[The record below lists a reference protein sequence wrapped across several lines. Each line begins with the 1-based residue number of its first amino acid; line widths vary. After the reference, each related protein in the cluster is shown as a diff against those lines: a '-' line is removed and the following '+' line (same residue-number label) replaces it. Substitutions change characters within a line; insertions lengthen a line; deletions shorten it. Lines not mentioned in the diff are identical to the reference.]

1 MKRHPTENKLFCDG
15 TFKEPDDNSKY
26 TVVISWHKRVDRVT
40 SDKSFPLIE
49 IRLDYDT
56 L

>member
-15 TFKEPDDNSKY
+15 TFKEPDDN
-26 TVVISWHKRVDRVT
+26 VISWHKRVDRVT

-49 IRLDYDT
+49 ITLDYDT